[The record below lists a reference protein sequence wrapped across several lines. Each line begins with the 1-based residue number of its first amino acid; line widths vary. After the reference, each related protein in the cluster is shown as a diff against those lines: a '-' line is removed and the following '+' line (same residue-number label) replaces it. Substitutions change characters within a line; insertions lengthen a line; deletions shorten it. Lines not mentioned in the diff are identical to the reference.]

1 MEYRKVYSKR
11 KELFSSSIHLPCRTL
26 LSSQVMDLWTTVNV
40 RMSESTLENDSFAKL
55 WFKFYWFPIT
65 KKFIFCFT
73 LHFILTPSKTNFST
87 IIHEVC
93 LVLKC
98 TGKLWYL
105 DLGYVDNPEYVDN
118 PGYFDECPWYVDV
131 CHGPGRNAS
140 LVD

>member
-87 IIHEVC
+87 IIHKVC

-98 TGKLWYL
+98 TGILWYL
-105 DLGYVDNPEYVDN
+105 TSGMSTTRNMSTTRDISTNVRDMSTYVTVPAEM
-118 PGYFDECPWYVDV
+118 P
-131 CHGPGRNAS
+131 
-140 LVD
+140 L